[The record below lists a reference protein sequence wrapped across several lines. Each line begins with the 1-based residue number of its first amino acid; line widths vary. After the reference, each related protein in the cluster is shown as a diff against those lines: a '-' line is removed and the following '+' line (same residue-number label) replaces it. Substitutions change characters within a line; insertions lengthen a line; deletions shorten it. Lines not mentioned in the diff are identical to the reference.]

1 MLELRPGQVRKL
13 HIIVN
18 SPKFLNIFYVTSSES
33 FIELKKW
40 IRLLEFLVKFWE
52 NPRVLDFLLNWTEN
66 KVVFFS
72 F

>member
-1 MLELRPGQVRKL
+1 MLELRPVQVRKL
-13 HIIVN
+13 HMVN
-18 SPKFLNIFYVTSSES
+18 SPKFSNIFHVISSDS

-52 NPRVLDFLLNWTEN
+52 NPWVLDFLLNWTGN